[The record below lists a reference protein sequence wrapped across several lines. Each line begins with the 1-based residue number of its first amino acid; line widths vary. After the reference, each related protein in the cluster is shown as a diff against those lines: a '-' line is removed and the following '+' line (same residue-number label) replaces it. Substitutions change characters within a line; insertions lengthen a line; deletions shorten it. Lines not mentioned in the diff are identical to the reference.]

1 MNTRSPIATISYNT
15 NSFLINEL
23 NSMIADKI
31 IEFWAFVEHVPEEDE
46 KKIHKH
52 LYVVPSSTVDT
63 FRINERLSELDIKNP
78 SLPPLGCI
86 RWVHSKFVDW
96 YLYAIHDRDYL
107 ATKQEE
113 RKYHYDKSDI
123 VVSDS
128 DYFNE
133 LIHTCDFSKYKMFAK
148 FRDSVASGVSFK
160 TLFSNGFI
168 PVQQII
174 QWKKA
179 YNLMRFGDMD
189 FEERTVRGGR
199 VGHEG
204 NCFSGEY
211 CTLDEKNMPFIIDEN
226 GEIIPES

>member
-15 NSFLINEL
+15 NSFLIKEL
-23 NSMIADKI
+23 NSLIADKL

-63 FRINERLSELDIKNP
+63 FRINERLSELDVNNP
-78 SLPPLGCI
+78 NLPPLGCI

-96 YLYAIHDRDYL
+96 YLYALHDRDYL

-113 RKYHYDKSDI
+113 RKYHYEKSDI

-189 FEERTVRGGR
+189 FEERTERGGR

-204 NCFSGEY
+204 DCFSGEY
-211 CTLDEKNMPFIIDEN
+211 YNVDEKNMPFFIDEN
-226 GEIIPES
+226 GEIIPER

>member
-15 NSFLINEL
+15 NSFLIKEL

-63 FRINERLSELDIKNP
+63 FRINDRLSELDITN
-78 SLPPLGCI
+78 SNLPPLGCI
-86 RWVHSKFVDW
+86 RWVHSKFADW
-96 YLYAIHDRDYL
+96 YLYALHDRDYL

-113 RKYHYDKSDI
+113 RKFHYEKSDI
-123 VVSDS
+123 IVSDS

-133 LIHTCDFSKYKMFAK
+133 LIHTCDFSKYKTFAK

-160 TLFSNGFI
+160 QLFSNGFI

-179 YNLMRFGDMD
+179 FNLMRFGDMD
-189 FEERTVRGGR
+189 YDERTVRCGR
-199 VGHEG
+199 KGHEEG
-204 NCFSGEY
+204 CFSVEY
-211 CTLDEKNMPFIIDEN
+211 CNVPDDKLPFILDDN
-226 GEIIPES
+226 GEIIPVK

>member
-15 NSFLINEL
+15 NSFLIKEL
-23 NSMIADKI
+23 NSMIADKL

-63 FRINERLSELDIKNP
+63 FRINERLSELDINNP
-78 SLPPLGCI
+78 NLPPLGCI
-86 RWVHSKFVDW
+86 RWVHSKFADW

-113 RKYHYDKSDI
+113 RKYHYEKSDI

-148 FRDSVASGVSFK
+148 FRDSVSSGVSFK

-189 FEERTVRGGR
+189 YDERTVRGGR
-199 VGHEG
+199 KGHEDDIF
-204 NCFSGEY
+204 CGEY
-211 CTLDEKNMPFIIDEN
+211 YNVPEDKLPFIVDEN
-226 GEIIPES
+226 GEIIPEK

>member
-15 NSFLINEL
+15 NSFLIKEL
-23 NSMIADKI
+23 NSLIADKL

-63 FRINERLSELDIKNP
+63 FRINERLSELDITNP
-78 SLPPLGCI
+78 NLPPLGCI
-86 RWVHSKFVDW
+86 RWVHSKFADW
-96 YLYAIHDRDYL
+96 YLYALHDRDYL

-189 FEERTVRGGR
+189 YDERTVRGGR
-199 VGHEG
+199 KGHEDDFF
-204 NCFSGEY
+204 CGEY
-211 CTLDEKNMPFIIDEN
+211 YNVPSENLPFIVDEN
-226 GEIIPES
+226 GEIIPEK